1 MPVTRST
8 SGTIHFRGSTGH
20 DANIRSHMPP
30 PAPVVRARLD
40 RALAGG
46 DLAAVRAAV
55 RDGPSVVTLA
65 DAVRV
70 LMLMVEADD
79 PAFERAAVRWL
90 ARFTGEC
97 GGGTVRRA
105 AGGPGG
111 PPNAPAAGPRAP

>member
-1 MPVTRST
+1 MPT
-8 SGTIHFRGSTGH
+8 
-20 DANIRSHMPP
+20 

-46 DLAAVRAAV
+46 DLAAIREAA

-70 LMLMVEADD
+70 LTLMVEADD
-79 PAFERAAVRWL
+79 PAYERAAVRWL

-97 GGGTVRRA
+97 GGATLGEAQAALEALEALPEPDAHATLITLLKRHRA
-105 AGGPGG
+105 A
-111 PPNAPAAGPRAP
+111 

>member
-1 MPVTRST
+1 MPT
-8 SGTIHFRGSTGH
+8 
-20 DANIRSHMPP
+20 

-46 DLAAVRAAV
+46 DLAAIREAA

-79 PAFERAAVRWL
+79 PAYERAAVRWL

-97 GGGTVRRA
+97 GGATLGEAQA
-105 AGGPGG
+105 ALEALEALPE
-111 PPNAPAAGPRAP
+111 PDAHATLITLLKRHRMA

>member
-1 MPVTRST
+1 MPT
-8 SGTIHFRGSTGH
+8 
-20 DANIRSHMPP
+20 

-46 DLAAVRAAV
+46 DLAAIREAA

-79 PAFERAAVRWL
+79 PAYERAAVRWL

-97 GGGTVRRA
+97 GGATLGEAQAALEALEALPEPDAHATLITLLKRHRA
-105 AGGPGG
+105 A
-111 PPNAPAAGPRAP
+111 

>member
-1 MPVTRST
+1 MPT
-8 SGTIHFRGSTGH
+8 
-20 DANIRSHMPP
+20 

-46 DLAAVRAAV
+46 DLAAIREAA

-70 LMLMVEADD
+70 LMLMVETDD
-79 PAFERAAVRWL
+79 AAYERAAVRWL

-97 GGGTVRRA
+97 GGATLGEAQA
-105 AGGPGG
+105 ALEALEALPE
-111 PPNAPAAGPRAP
+111 PDAHATLITLLKRHRVA

>member
-1 MPVTRST
+1 MPT
-8 SGTIHFRGSTGH
+8 
-20 DANIRSHMPP
+20 

-46 DLAAVRAAV
+46 DLAAIREAA

-70 LMLMVEADD
+70 LTLMVEADD
-79 PAFERAAVRWL
+79 PAYERAAVRWL

-97 GGGTVRRA
+97 GGATLGEAQA
-105 AGGPGG
+105 ALEALEALPE
-111 PPNAPAAGPRAP
+111 PDAHATLITLLKRHRMA

>member
-1 MPVTRST
+1 MPT
-8 SGTIHFRGSTGH
+8 
-20 DANIRSHMPP
+20 

-46 DLAAVRAAV
+46 DLAAVREAA
-55 RDGPSVVTLA
+55 RDGPSIVTLA

-79 PAFERAAVRWL
+79 PAYERAAVRWL

-97 GGGTVRRA
+97 GGATLGEAQAALEALEALPEPDAHATLITLLKRHRA
-105 AGGPGG
+105 A
-111 PPNAPAAGPRAP
+111 

>member
-1 MPVTRST
+1 MPT
-8 SGTIHFRGSTGH
+8 
-20 DANIRSHMPP
+20 

-55 RDGPSVVTLA
+55 RDGPSVVTLT

-70 LMLMVEADD
+70 LVLMVDADD

-97 GGGTVRRA
+97 GGVTLGEAQA
-105 AGGPGG
+105 ALEALEGLP
-111 PPNAPAAGPRAP
+111 APDAHATLAALLKRHRMG

>member
-1 MPVTRST
+1 MPT
-8 SGTIHFRGSTGH
+8 
-20 DANIRSHMPP
+20 

-46 DLAAVRAAV
+46 DLAAIREAA

-70 LMLMVEADD
+70 LMLMVETDD
-79 PAFERAAVRWL
+79 PAYERAAVRWL

-97 GGGTVRRA
+97 GGATLGEAQAALEALEALPEPDAHATLITLLKRHRA
-105 AGGPGG
+105 A
-111 PPNAPAAGPRAP
+111 